1 MREQLPLRSAD
12 RAHGARQPRYRPLC
26 AAGDVCRRP
35 GVYRA
40 LVRERY
46 REHYGRYRILLHV
59 RAAEEGA
66 TLTFLGPY
74 AAEAQLIIN
83 TLFGQTEHPE
93 RVSAR

>member
-1 MREQLPLRSAD
+1 MSNYLFDPRIVPTAPGS
-12 RAHGARQPRYRPLC
+12 HGIDPFAPP
-26 AAGDVCRRP
+26 ATFAGGP
-35 GVYRA
+35 GDYRA

-83 TLFGQTEHPE
+83 TLFGQTEHHE

>member
-1 MREQLPLRSAD
+1 MSSYLFDPRIVPTAPGS
-12 RAHGARQPRYRPLC
+12 HGIDPFAPP
-26 AAGDVCRRP
+26 ATFAGGP
-35 GVYRA
+35 EEYRA
-40 LVRERY
+40 LVRDRY
-46 REHYGRYRILLHV
+46 RKHYGRYRILLHV

-66 TLTFLGPY
+66 VLTFLGPY

>member
-1 MREQLPLRSAD
+1 LREQLPFRSAD
-12 RAHGARQPRYRPLC
+12 RAHGARQPRYRSLC
-26 AAGDVCRRP
+26 AAGDP
-35 GVYRA
+35 GEYRA

>member
-1 MREQLPLRSAD
+1 MSSYLFDPRIVPTAPGS
-12 RAHGARQPRYRPLC
+12 HGIDPFAPP
-26 AAGDVCRRP
+26 ATFVGSP
-35 GVYRA
+35 EEYRA
-40 LVRERY
+40 LIRDRY
-46 REHYGRYRILLHV
+46 RDHYGRYRILLHV
-59 RAAEEGA
+59 KAAEEGA